1 MDMCM
6 KCEIQNA
13 LKGALANA
21 AGLKITEEVIG
32 KATEAQLKEL
42 QAADAEE
49 KAIKEQLQVEYK
61 AEIAPIRE
69 KYIKRTE
76 ELLKP
81 IFDRHDAACIEI
93 QNALGIKERDNV
105 SIDLKTGEVTKEV
118 IREKQSSNRH

>member
-1 MDMCM
+1 MCM
-6 KCEIQNA
+6 KCEIKNA

-42 QAADAEE
+42 QAADEAE
-49 KAIKEQLQVEYK
+49 KAIKKQLQAEYK

-69 KYIKRTE
+69 KYLKRTE

-81 IFDRHDAACIEI
+81 VFERHDEVCVEI
-93 QNALGIKERDNV
+93 QKDLGVTDDDEV
-105 SIDLKTGEVTKEV
+105 SIDLGTGEVTKEV
-118 IREKQSSNRH
+118 IKEKETSNLH

>member
-1 MDMCM
+1 M
-6 KCEIQNA
+6 KCEIKNA

-42 QAADAEE
+42 QAADEAE
-49 KAIKEQLQVEYK
+49 KAIKKQLQAEYK

-69 KYIKRTE
+69 KYLKRTE

-81 IFDRHDAACIEI
+81 VFERHDEVCVEI
-93 QNALGIKERDNV
+93 QKDLGVTDDDEV
-105 SIDLKTGEVTKEV
+105 SIDLGTGEVRKEV
-118 IREKQSSNRH
+118 IKEKETSNLH

>member
-1 MDMCM
+1 MCM
-6 KCEIQNA
+6 KCEIKNA

-21 AGLKITEEVIG
+21 VGLKITEEVIG

-42 QAADAEE
+42 QAADAAE
-49 KAIKEQLQVEYK
+49 KAIKEQLQAEYK

-93 QNALGIKERDNV
+93 QNALGIKEDDDV

-118 IREKQSSNRH
+118 IREKQSSSLH

>member
-1 MDMCM
+1 M
-6 KCEIQNA
+6 KCEIKNA

-42 QAADAEE
+42 QAADEAE
-49 KAIKEQLQVEYK
+49 KAIKKQLQAEYK

-69 KYIKRTE
+69 KYLKRTE

-81 IFDRHDAACIEI
+81 VFERHDEVCVEI
-93 QNALGIKERDNV
+93 QKDLGVTDDDEV
-105 SIDLKTGEVTKEV
+105 SIDLGTGEVTKEV
-118 IREKQSSNRH
+118 IKEKETSNLH

>member
-1 MDMCM
+1 MCM
-6 KCEIQNA
+6 KCEIKNV

-21 AGLKITEEVIG
+21 AGLKITEEVVG

-42 QAADAEE
+42 QAADAAE
-49 KAIKEQLQVEYK
+49 KAIKEQLQAEYK

-76 ELLKP
+76 ELLKS

-93 QNALGIKERDNV
+93 QNALGIKEEDDV

-118 IREKQSSNRH
+118 IREKQSSTLH

>member
-1 MDMCM
+1 MCM
-6 KCEIQNA
+6 KCEIKNA

-21 AGLKITEEVIG
+21 VGLKITEEVIG

-42 QAADAEE
+42 QAADAAE
-49 KAIKEQLQVEYK
+49 KAIKEQLQAEYK

-81 IFDRHDAACIEI
+81 IFDRHDASCIEI
-93 QNALGIKERDNV
+93 QNDLGIKEEDDV

-118 IREKQSSNRH
+118 IREKQSSSLH

>member
-1 MDMCM
+1 MCM
-6 KCEIQNA
+6 KCEIKNA

-42 QAADAEE
+42 QAADEAE
-49 KAIKEQLQVEYK
+49 KAIKKQLQAEYK

-69 KYIKRTE
+69 KYLKRTE

-81 IFDRHDAACIEI
+81 VFERHDEVCVEI
-93 QNALGIKERDNV
+93 QKRLRGYR
-105 SIDLKTGEVTKEV
+105 
-118 IREKQSSNRH
+118 

>member
-1 MDMCM
+1 MCM
-6 KCEIQNA
+6 KCEIKNA

-21 AGLKITEEVIG
+21 VGLKITEDVIG

-42 QAADAEE
+42 QAADAAE
-49 KAIKEQLQVEYK
+49 KAIKEQLQAEYK

-93 QNALGIKERDNV
+93 QNAIGIKEEDDV

-118 IREKQSSNRH
+118 IREKQSSSLH